1 MLSKRFPLSAFA
13 CQEDFKSMCRAL
25 SFLNVFVYISSQKH
39 NKKTTKKP
47 TYSFRL
53 FSKYTLYQFGGSE
66 QSFLELLRHTFLEPE
81 LGLLSRGICQINQFW
96 VQ

>member
-39 NKKTTKKP
+39 NKKRPKP

-53 FSKYTLYQFGGSE
+53 FSKVDITQISE
-66 QSFLELLRHTFLEPE
+66 FLHLKKK
-81 LGLLSRGICQINQFW
+81 
-96 VQ
+96 